1 MVGSLLV
8 KIAFITALFSAAAY
22 LQYHRKGHPQ
32 LLKLGRAFYHTTV
45 VGILLTA
52 FTLLYLILTH
62 QFQYTYVWS
71 YSSRELS
78 LPLLISTFYAG
89 QEGSFMLWTLFTA
102 IVGVFLLRY
111 SSRKG
116 GEPQVMSVFALI
128 TLVLLLML
136 VIKSPFLYV
145 WETWP
150 HEVDPGIVPADGR
163 GLNPLLQ
170 NYWMV
175 IHPQV
180 LFSGFAA
187 MAVPYAYAV
196 AALMRRDY
204 TSWIRPAA
212 PWLVFGSFVL
222 GLGIILGGFWAY
234 ETLGW
239 GGYWGWDP
247 VENSSLVP
255 WLVSVATIHMMLSQ
269 RKNGTFVKTNLVLSM
284 LCFVTVL
291 YSTFL
296 TRSGVLG
303 DTSVH
308 SFVDPGMLVY
318 WFLVG
323 TIVLFVGIGGWALKG
338 RWREIPRPHLQYD
351 YFSTEFALFLGA
363 AALVAGALLITA
375 GTSSPLITDILY
387 GAKSAV
393 DISYYPMTIVP
404 LGIAIGLL
412 AGVGQLLWWHRSD
425 RPAFWKSLL
434 PPAVVALAA
443 TAGVF
448 LAVGLNDLLIG
459 LFVFGA
465 LFALFANASVAYRIF
480 KGNPK
485 YAGGA
490 VAHIGVAIMFVGF
503 VASSE
508 YDREQTLSLRE
519 GELVEALGFT
529 LTYTGYRPIGGEK
542 FAFQVTVEKDGRV
555 RTVAPVMYYSSY
567 NDGLMRN
574 PDILNLVTSDFYLAP
589 LALEPAGG
597 AATDAPEESAL
608 KMGGSRRLR
617 GLDVTFLGLSR
628 PLVQKASLSQRNA
641 VTQAARIMVDGP
653 AGQQIL
659 SIPFLYKGA
668 GVVGGDPVNVSD
680 RVQMA
685 VVGVSLNE
693 DGLGARSVSLR
704 ASSVLQVSQVG
715 NEATKDILVV
725 KASVK
730 PWINLVWSGVIIL
743 LVGFL
748 VTVVRRAQEA
758 SRTS

>member
-1 MVGSLLV
+1 MIGSVLV
-8 KIAFITALFSAAAY
+8 KISFITALFSAAAY
-22 LQYHRKGHPQ
+22 LQYHRKGHPP

-45 VGILLTA
+45 VGVLLTA

-102 IVGVFLLRY
+102 IIGVFLLRY
-111 SSRKG
+111 SSRHG
-116 GEPQVMSVFALI
+116 GEPEVMSVYALI

-136 VIKSPFLYV
+136 VIKSPFMYI

-150 HEVDPGIVPADGR
+150 HEVDPATVPVNGR

-204 TSWIRPAA
+204 SSWIRPAA
-212 PWLVFGSFVL
+212 PWLVFGAFVL

-255 WLVSVATIHMMLSQ
+255 WLVAVATIHTMLSQ
-269 RKNGTFVKTNLVLSM
+269 RKNGTFIRTNLVLSM
-284 LCFVTVL
+284 LCFGTVL

-303 DTSVH
+303 ETSVH

-323 TIVLFVGIGGWALKG
+323 TILIFAGIGGWALIR
-338 RWREIPRPHLQYD
+338 RWRDIPRAHLQYD
-351 YFSTEFALFLGA
+351 YYSREFALFLGA
-363 AALVAGALLITA
+363 AALVATAVLITA

-387 GAKSAV
+387 GTKSAV
-393 DISYYPMTIVP
+393 DISYYPTTTVP

-425 RPAFWKSLL
+425 RPSFWKSLL
-434 PPAVVALAA
+434 LPAAVALAV
-443 TAGVF
+443 TAGLF
-448 LAVGLNDLLIG
+448 LAVGLEDPMIG

-465 LFALFANASVAYRIF
+465 LFALFANLSVAYRLF

-490 VAHIGVAIMFVGF
+490 VAHVGVAIMFLGF
-503 VASSE
+503 VASTE
-508 YDREQTLSLRE
+508 YGREQTLSLTQ
-519 GELVEALGFT
+519 GETVEALGFR
-529 LTYTGYRPIGGEK
+529 LTYNGYRPIEGEK
-542 FAFQVTVEKDGRV
+542 FAFQVSVERDGRV

-574 PDILNLVTSDFYLAP
+574 PDILNLLTSDFYLAP
-589 LALEPAGG
+589 LALEPADGSR
-597 AATDAPEESAL
+597 TDTTEESAL
-608 KMGGSRRLR
+608 ETGGSTRLM
-617 GLDVTFLGLSR
+617 GLDVAFLGLDR
-628 PLVQKASLSQRNA
+628 PVVQKASFSGEGVAEL
-641 VTQAARIMVDGP
+641 AARLMIGGP
-653 AGQQIL
+653 SGRRMAR
-659 SIPFLYKGA
+659 IPFRYDGH
-668 GVVGGDPVNVSD
+668 D
-680 RVQMA
+680 
-685 VVGVSLNE
+685 VVGVE
-693 DGLGARSVSLR
+693 PVSVSER
-704 ASSVLQVSQVG
+704 VQIAVIRVSQSESGVELITLRG
-715 NEATKDILVV
+715 SNVLPASGIADEEGKDILVV
-725 KASVK
+725 EASVK
-730 PWINLVWSGVIIL
+730 PWINLVWSGVIVL

-758 SRTS
+758 ARAS

>member
-1 MVGSLLV
+1 MVGSVLV
-8 KIAFITALFSAAAY
+8 KLAFMTALFSAAAY
-22 LQYHRKGHPQ
+22 LEFHRKGHLP
-32 LLKLGRAFYHTTV
+32 LLKLGRVFYHTTV

-102 IVGVFLLRY
+102 IIGVFLLRY
-111 SSRKG
+111 SSQKG
-116 GEPQVMSVFALI
+116 GEPQVMSVYALI

-136 VIKSPFLYV
+136 VIKSPFTYI

-150 HEVDPGIVPADGR
+150 HDVDPGTLPADGR

-212 PWLVFGSFVL
+212 PWLVFGAFVL

-255 WLVSVATIHMMLSQ
+255 WLVSVATIHTMLSQ
-269 RKNGTFVKTNLVLSM
+269 RKNGTFIKTNLVLSM
-284 LCFVTVL
+284 LCFMTVL

-323 TIVLFVGIGGWALKG
+323 TILLFVGIGAWPLVR

-351 YFSTEFALFLGA
+351 YFSREFALFLGS
-363 AALVAGALLITA
+363 AALVAAAVLITA
-375 GTSSPLITDILY
+375 GTSSPLITDVLY
-387 GAKSAV
+387 GSKSAV
-393 DISYYPMTIVP
+393 DISYYPTTTIP

-425 RPAFWKSLL
+425 RSSFWKSLL
-434 PPAVVALAA
+434 SPALLALAA
-443 TAGVF
+443 T
-448 LAVGLNDLLIG
+448 VGLFLVAGLEELRIG
-459 LFVFGA
+459 LFVCGA
-465 LFALFANASVAYRIF
+465 LFALFSNLSVAYRIF

-490 VAHIGVAIMFVGF
+490 IAHIGVAIMFIGF
-503 VASSE
+503 VASTE
-508 YDREQTLSLRE
+508 YDREQTLSLRQ
-519 GELVEALGFT
+519 GVPVEALGFT
-529 LTYTGYRPIGGEK
+529 LTYNGHRPIDGEK
-542 FAFQVTVEKDGRV
+542 FAFQVTVEKEGRV

-574 PDILNLVTSDFYLAP
+574 PDILNLVTSDFYIAP
-589 LALEPAGG
+589 LALEPAGDST
-597 AATDAPEESAL
+597 ADQPEESAL
-608 KMGGSRRLR
+608 KLGGTARLKE
-617 GLDVTFLGLSR
+617 LDVAFLGLDR
-628 PLVQKASLSQRNA
+628 PLVQTASLSERS
-641 VTQAARIMVDGP
+641 VVSLVARIMARDP
-653 AGQQIL
+653 AGQKVL
-659 SIPFLYKGA
+659 RIPFRFDGHA
-668 GVVGGDPVNVSD
+668 VVGGDPVSVSE
-680 RVQMA
+680 RVEIA
-685 VVGVSLNE
+685 VVGLSLSQ
-693 DGLGARSVSLR
+693 DGMGADSLILR
-704 ASSVLQVSQVG
+704 ANSVLPTV
-715 NEATKDILVV
+715 EADDGRV
-725 KASVK
+725 KETLIVEASIK
-730 PWINLVWSGVIIL
+730 PWINLVWSGVIVL

-748 VTVVRRAQEA
+748 VTVIRRAQEVT
-758 SRTS
+758 REC